1 MLTPR
6 SAYPSS
12 NPQKTPNDVSTTRIT
27 KVASAARQA
36 IVNVRLPE
44 ATFTAIVFRSSSVS
58 CRGCRTW
65 RRPRAGRMTAPRS
78 RPDRLRHRSTQRGDR
93 RHLGRTPRAAARQ
106 AGACCRASWAGRAD
120 AWGSFSHF
128 IYPQNRRL
136 RPGKPAPT
144 ACFFHVCRDF
154 RSLRGRQILV
164 RGQLLLHLAA
174 FRRVEPPLYFFVWSG
189 RCAHLVW
196 SGRSTRASD
205 QERQGGDQRVEERS
219 PD

>member
-1 MLTPR
+1 MVW
-6 SAYPSS
+6 SS
-12 NPQKTPNDVSTTRIT
+12 
-27 KVASAARQA
+27 
-36 IVNVRLPE
+36 
-44 ATFTAIVFRSSSVS
+44 
-58 CRGCRTW
+58 
-65 RRPRAGRMTAPRS
+65 
-78 RPDRLRHRSTQRGDR
+78 
-93 RHLGRTPRAAARQ
+93 
-106 AGACCRASWAGRAD
+106 AGRAD

-128 IYPQNRRL
+128 IYPQNHRL
-136 RPGKPAPT
+136 RPGQPAPA

-189 RCAHLVW
+189 RCARLVW